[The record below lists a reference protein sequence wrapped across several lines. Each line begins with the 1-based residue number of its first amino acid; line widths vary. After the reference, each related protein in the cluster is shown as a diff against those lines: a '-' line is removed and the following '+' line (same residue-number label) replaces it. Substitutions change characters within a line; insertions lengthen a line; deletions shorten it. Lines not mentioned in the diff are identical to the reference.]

1 MKEDNSIEHGY
12 RFRVLRAQYLQNA
25 IPIFVHLIF
34 ALNNG
39 VKINERQKSFLFY
52 VTSIA
57 FGLPRSM
64 YCFA

>member
-39 VKINERQKSFLFY
+39 VKTNERQKSFLFY

-57 FGLPRSM
+57 FGFPWSM